1 MHRPV
6 SLAFWEDNDLMD
18 QAENLRNV
26 IKAQN
31 QRNIPTARVITIT
44 SGKGGVGK
52 SSLAVNLAVNFTRM
66 GKRVII
72 FDADFGLANVGVML
86 GTISQYTLKDVIY
99 GHRSVR
105 DIITNGPH
113 NIGFVSGGSGVVEL
127 NNLDKVQ
134 LKEVV
139 RSLSELNELCDI
151 LIIDTGAGVSDTVL
165 DFVVTSPEVILV
177 STPEPSSITDSYS
190 LIKALYLH
198 PLFVSGTLD
207 IRLVANKVS
216 GSAEADAVYDK
227 LHSVVTRF
235 LGGDMSYLGYI
246 PSDAT
251 LEKCVRNQQVV
262 SVEAPSAKAA
272 RAMEDIARTLLGN
285 EGTSVN
291 RWGIAHIFGG
301 FGRRNTQG

>member
-1 MHRPV
+1 
-6 SLAFWEDNDLMD
+6 MD

-26 IKAQN
+26 IKLQN
-31 QRNIPTARVITIT
+31 QRNIPTARVLTIT

-52 SSLAVNLAVNFTRM
+52 SNLAVNLAVHFTRM

-72 FDADFGLANVGVML
+72 FDADFGLANVGVMF
-86 GTISQYTLKDVIY
+86 GTISQFTLKDVIY
-99 GHRSVR
+99 GHKNIR
-105 DIITNGPH
+105 DIITKGPLD
-113 NIGFVSGGSGVVEL
+113 IGFVSGGSGVVEL

-134 LKEVV
+134 LKEVI

-190 LIKALYLH
+190 LIKALYMH

-207 IRLVANKVS
+207 IRLIANKVS
-216 GSAEADAVYDK
+216 NSSEADAVYNK
-227 LHSVVTRF
+227 LQSVVSRF
-235 LGGDMSYLGYI
+235 LGGNMSYLGNI
-246 PSDAT
+246 PTDAT

-262 SVEAPSAKAA
+262 SIESPQAKSA
-272 RAMEDIARTLLGN
+272 RAMEDIAHKLMGD
-285 EGTSVN
+285 EGASVN
-291 RWGIAHIFGG
+291 HWGIAHIFSG
-301 FGRRNTQG
+301 FSKRHV